1 MKTEIGIRLKVYPA
15 QNGDSILLS
24 AGKTHLLIDGGYVN
38 TYESFIRQ
46 DLKTLADVGETLSH
60 VIVTHI
66 DQDHISGLLKLFEQN
81 RAERFIEIGNVWH
94 NSYRHINPKE
104 EDEKS
109 LLRNKELEE
118 MKGGTYLK
126 KVPNGKE
133 TNISASQGSSLAA
146 LLLEGKYA
154 WNAEFD
160 GQAVATDNVQH
171 LSISDDLHLTLLS
184 PNTEKLK
191 GLKKAWRKELIKKG
205 YLNGLS
211 ETGYYDDAFEFM
223 VAKHRERPRYREKKI
238 AKATPDIANLASQ
251 PFLEDTTSANG
262 SSMAF
267 IIEYKTIKLLLL
279 GDAHPGIVAENL
291 RSLYAPEDFP
301 VRFDVIKTSHHGS
314 WANNSPELYD
324 LIDSP
329 SYVFSTNGLGHNHP
343 DDETIAHIVSRKSE
357 YTRQLFFNY
366 SLEKA
371 KTFDEP
377 SLREKYNYEIIQ
389 ADGKNPL
396 EISF

>member
-1 MKTEIGIRLKVYPA
+1 MGEFQLRLKLKIYPA
-15 QNGDSILLS
+15 KNGDSFLLS
-24 AGKTHLLIDGGYVN
+24 VGKTHLLIDGGYVN

-46 DLKTLADVGETLSH
+46 DLKSLADCGETLSH

-81 RAERFIEIGNVWH
+81 KAENFIEIGNVWH

-104 EDEKS
+104 EEAVVK
-109 LLRNKELEE
+109 NEGLEE
-118 MKGGTYLK
+118 IKGGAYLK
-126 KVPNGKE
+126 KVSYGEE
-133 TNISASQGSSLAA
+133 TTISASQGSSLAA
-146 LLLEGKYA
+146 LLIEGKYA

-160 GQAVATDNVQH
+160 GRAVATDNAQH
-171 LSISDDLHLTLLS
+171 FNLTDDIHLTLLS

-211 ETGYYDDAFEFM
+211 ETEYYDDAFEFM
-223 VAKHRERPRYREKKI
+223 VAKHRERPRYREKTI
-238 AKATPDIANLASQ
+238 ARATPDIADLASQ
-251 PFLEDTTSANG
+251 SFLEDTTPANG

-267 IIEYKTIKLLLL
+267 IIEYKTIRLLFL

-291 RSLYAPEDFP
+291 KSLYGPEDFP
-301 VRFDVIKTSHHGS
+301 VRFDLIKTSHHGS
-314 WANNSPELYD
+314 WANNSPELYS

-343 DDETIAHIVSRKSE
+343 DDETIALIVSRKSE
-357 YTRQLFFNY
+357 YTRKLFFNY
-366 SLEKA
+366 PLEKA
-371 KTFDEP
+371 RAFDEP
-377 SLREKYNYEIIQ
+377 SLREEYNYEIIQ
-389 ADGKNPL
+389 ADGATPL